1 MLLVDEEDTVE
12 VEDDGDHPHLE
23 AIEVSLKFVSGLI
36 PLRTMK
42 VHVNIQG
49 VLVVVLIDSGATHSF
64 LSNRVIEILGLT
76 VIDTG
81 SVRVVLDN
89 GRKDKTQG
97 TCKAVT
103 LEL

>member
-23 AIEVSLKFVSGLI
+23 AIEVSLNSVSGLT
-36 PLRTMK
+36 PPRTMK
-42 VHVNIQG
+42 VRANIQG
-49 VLVVVLIDSGATHSF
+49 VPVVVLIDCGATHSF
-64 LSNRVIEILGLT
+64 VSNRVIEILGLT

-81 SVRVVLDN
+81 SVRVVLGN
-89 GRKDKTQG
+89 GKKDKTWG